1 MIAYMYKSGV
11 LHASPFNAKGPDT
24 LVFLFL
30 SLVDL
35 LATDEVAFL
44 HASTQTSSAHDVVEV
59 ELFLPVHA
67 TAQEVTVE
75 AKRVARIRCVLTSE
89 SQTR

>member
-1 MIAYMYKSGV
+1 MYKSGV
-11 LHASPFNAKGPDT
+11 LHASPFNAKSPDT

-30 SLVDL
+30 GLVDL
-35 LATDEVAFL
+35 LATNEVAFL
-44 HASTQTSSAHDVVEV
+44 HASTQTSSAHDIEEV
-59 ELFLPVHA
+59 EFFLSVHA

-75 AKRVARIRCVLTSE
+75 AKWIARIRCVLTSE